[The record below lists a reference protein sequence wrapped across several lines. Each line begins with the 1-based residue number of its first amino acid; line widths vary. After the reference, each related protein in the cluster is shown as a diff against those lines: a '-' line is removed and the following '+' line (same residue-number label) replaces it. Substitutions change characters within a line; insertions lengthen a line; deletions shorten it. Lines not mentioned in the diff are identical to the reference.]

1 MNGTCRCCEGIHKVT
16 PLITINRPGLTALS
30 NRVGTHASFL
40 ETMKACLSNLA
51 LTAEDFDGASGFV
64 NGRLRPLLNLTTR
77 AESDPSIAL
86 LDAWAV
92 VADVLGF
99 YQERIANEGFLRTAV
114 ERRSILELA
123 RLIGYQLRPGVAA
136 SVYLAYT
143 LEKDTAVV
151 IPKGARSQ
159 SVPGPGELPQSF
171 ETADDLAARAE
182 WNVLQV
188 RLTQPQV
195 LAIEKPLYFKGIA
208 TKLKSNDPLLIS
220 CGALPPALLRVLTVE
235 PDQAAGRT
243 KVTVQNWQRVTTG
256 RIPPARTVEAP
267 ASATAADPIAQLRE
281 TIDRSRRPDAFGVNP
296 MTQTAQRVM
305 AHLDELEKQLE
316 SIATDAS
323 ALDSVRTSLQEEHR
337 LAVEK
342 NFTKLQPWIEGIV
355 SELNQVTATV
365 TERPAATSIADAMP
379 ARSTPAAGAESS
391 SFRQVSGLIGA
402 LEKPVSQPPA
412 NSLRLD
418 RSVAG
423 NFSPKSDAL
432 SRLLVTMRP
441 SLSDSLYSA
450 WENLRVTS
458 SQPCSVY
465 ALRTRASVF
474 GHNAPLKPVSDAQ
487 TGRVTGTEEWT
498 LFRTSGV
505 SNERFTISMSLN
517 PSDKSITIE
526 VSLNSIDSRG
536 NVTGVL
542 GHGQSPSTT
551 YGSSPVTFQVPLAT
565 PDGEEVG
572 VTISE
577 SVPEVTI
584 QLQFSKRQISVT
596 AVRAERN
603 TVPIGQPSTSN
614 LPVNPPFWTATST
627 GSDPTTVV
635 SQEIRPLSQVI
646 ITGDFEVGAEPT
658 EEPTKISLDAPYKEI
673 LPDSWVALEKPNR
686 LLITQVAS
694 VRDVSRADYG
704 MAAEGTQLVLK
715 APWIS
720 PGTAPQQTGSDGFE
734 IIRGTKVF
742 AQSELLELAEEPV
755 TEPVC
760 GDRLELANLVR
771 GLEPGRSLIVTGE
784 RADIKPK
791 PSDSEAAVESNPFGQ
806 RPEPA
811 EFISNTRLEST
822 KAGSPE
828 ERKPALPGVMA
839 TELVMLAGVEQGYDP
854 GLPGDKTHTT
864 LLLAQELAYCYKRDT
879 ITIYG
884 NVVKATHGE
893 TKKEV
898 LGSGDGSRRMQEFD
912 LRQSPLTY
920 LPAPTPAGAESTLQV
935 RVNDLL
941 WHETENLID
950 LGPNDRGYIARTDDA
965 DQTTIVFGDGNYG
978 ARLPTDVDNVKAVYR
993 TGIGAPGNA
1002 KAQQISAPVTRPL
1015 GVKSVINP
1023 LPATGG
1029 ADREDRDQARR
1040 NAPMAVMALDRLISV
1055 QDYEDFART
1064 YAGIARTSAVRLT
1077 DGRRQIVHLTIAG
1090 ADDIP
1095 IAPTSDLFIN
1105 LRQALRQFG
1114 DPYQQIQIAVRQLKL
1129 LLISA
1134 KVRLQPDYQWE
1145 SVEPKIRA
1153 ALLKKFGFAERELG
1167 QDALASE
1174 ALSTL
1179 QAQAGVAYADL
1190 DTFDAVDE
1198 DESAADLANLGA
1210 RLTLNRRVKAYR
1222 ARIDRHAAAPLIRP
1236 AQMAY
1241 LSPAIADT
1249 LILTEITR

>member
-1 MNGTCRCCEGIHKVT
+1 MNGTCRCCEGIHKIT
-16 PLITINRPGLTALS
+16 PLNKTNRPGLTGLS
-30 NRVGTHASFL
+30 YRVGSHASFL

-51 LTAEDFDGASGFV
+51 LTAEDFDGAAGFV
-64 NGRLRPLLNLTTR
+64 NGRPRPLLNLTTR

-171 ETADDLAARAE
+171 ETADELAARAE

-208 TKLKSNDPLLIS
+208 TKLKPNDPLLMS

-243 KVTVQNWQRVTTG
+243 KVMVQNWQRVTTG
-256 RIPPARTVEAP
+256 RIPPARADEAP

-365 TERPAATSIADAMP
+365 TETAAAASIAEVLP
-379 ARSTPAAGAESS
+379 ARSARIAAAEPS
-391 SFRQVSGLIGA
+391 SFQRVSGLIGA

-441 SLSDSLYSA
+441 SLSASLYSA
-450 WENLRVTS
+450 WENLPVTS
-458 SQPCSVY
+458 GQPCRVY

-474 GHNAPLKPVSDAQ
+474 GHNAPLKPIADAK
-487 TGRVTGTEEWT
+487 TGRVVGTKEWT
-498 LFRTSGV
+498 LFRDS
-505 SNERFTISMSLN
+505 SASAERFMIITKLNDNRNDNLAFGSISSKTM
-517 PSDKSITIE
+517 
-526 VSLNSIDSRG
+526 
-536 NVTGVL
+536 
-542 GHGQSPSTT
+542 
-551 YGSSPVTFQVPLAT
+551 
-565 PDGEEVG
+565 
-572 VTISE
+572 
-577 SVPEVTI
+577 EVTI
-584 QLQFSKRQISVT
+584 FIWDVVRSTGFFTVLGSAAQTVPLTSSTFNVPVPTTDREVVAVTVTESTSQVTVDYQFSNRNLSVKVSRLQLPAT
-596 AVRAERN
+596 ADN
-603 TVPIGQPSTSN
+603 VPTI
-614 LPVNPPFWTATST
+614 WAATST
-627 GSDPTTVV
+627 GSDPTTVTYNTV
-635 SQEIRPLSQVI
+635 VPNAVGVL
-646 ITGDFEVGAEPT
+646 GDFEVGAEPT
-658 EEPTKISLDAPYKEI
+658 EEPTKITLDASYKEI
-673 LPDSWVALEKPNR
+673 LPDSWVVLEKPSG
-686 LLITQVAS
+686 LLITQVAR
-694 VRDVSRADYG
+694 VRDASRADYG
-704 MAAEGTQLVLK
+704 MAAEGTQLVLG

-720 PGTAPQQTGSDGFE
+720 PGTALQPTGSDGFE

-760 GDRLELANLVR
+760 GNRLELANLVR

-784 RADIKPK
+784 RADINSADSAGLPESFGSRFGSK
-791 PSDSEAAVESNPFGQ
+791 SDSLG
-806 RPEPA
+806 
-811 EFISNTRLEST
+811 FISNPKLELT

-854 GLPGDKTHTT
+854 RLPGDKTHTT

-965 DQTTIVFGDGNYG
+965 DQTKIVFGDGNYG

-993 TGIGAPGNA
+993 TGIGKPGNA

-1064 YAGIARTSAVRLT
+1064 YAGIARASAVRLT

-1129 LLISA
+1129 LLLSA
-1134 KVRLQPDYQWE
+1134 KVRLLPDYQWE

-1210 RLTLNRRVKAYR
+1210 RLTLNRRVKAHR
-1222 ARIDRHAAAPLIRP
+1222 ARIDRHAATPIIRP

-1249 LILTEITR
+1249 LILTEIIR